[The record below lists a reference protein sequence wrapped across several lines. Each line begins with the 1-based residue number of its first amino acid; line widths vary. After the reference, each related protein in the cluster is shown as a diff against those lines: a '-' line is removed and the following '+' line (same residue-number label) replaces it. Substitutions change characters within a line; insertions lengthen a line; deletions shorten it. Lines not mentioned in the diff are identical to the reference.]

1 MAKDGRQ
8 QTIEVFEDAVNMSPK
23 ELEEW
28 LQIDESKSVSQGEGK
43 SKGHESGRIIVEIKS

>member
-1 MAKDGRQ
+1 
-8 QTIEVFEDAVNMSPK
+8 VFEDAVNMSPK

-28 LQIDESKSVSQGEGK
+28 LQIDESKSVGQGEGK